1 MKSLRPRLA
10 PTLVLL
16 VLLPL
21 MITLG
26 FWQLDRGAQKQQL
39 LDTWAAHRE
48 AAPMLGTDLSTL
60 ADPDFRRV
68 TLRGTFD
75 PDHTLLLDNRQRDGQ
90 VGIELL
96 QPFHDQPSGL
106 WVLINRGWLPWPDR
120 RTPPTYTT
128 PSQPLTLQAWIY
140 VAPGSAFQLGD
151 AAPTG
156 QWPRLVTAV
165 EPATLWTQLGRT
177 GFVQELR
184 LDPGPAAYRLDWP
197 VVNMG
202 PEKHLGYAVQWFAM
216 SSALVVLY
224 LYLAWHDYKKETPHG
239 RGTEPAER
247 T

>member
-1 MKSLRPRLA
+1 MKPLRPRLA

-16 VLLPL
+16 VLLPV
-21 MITLG
+21 MIALG

-39 LDTWAAHRE
+39 LDTWARHRD
-48 AAPMLGTDLSTL
+48 AAPVLGTDLYTL
-60 ADPDFRRV
+60 PDPDFRRV

-75 PDHTLLLDNRQRDGQ
+75 PDHSLLLDNRQRDGQ
-90 VGIELL
+90 VGVELL
-96 QPFHDQPSGL
+96 QPFHDQASGL

-120 RTPPTYTT
+120 RTPPVFTT
-128 PSQPLTLQAWIY
+128 PSQPVSLQAWVY

-151 AAPTG
+151 PTPTQ
-156 QWPRLVTAV
+156 QWPRLVTAI
-165 EPATLWTQLGRT
+165 EPATLWTQLDRS
-177 GFVQELR
+177 GFARELR
-184 LDPGPAAYRLDWP
+184 LDPSPAAYRLDWP

-224 LYLAWHDYKKETPHG
+224 LYLGWHDYKKETPHG
-239 RGTEPAER
+239 RGTQPPER

>member
-1 MKSLRPRLA
+1 MKPFRPRLA
-10 PTLVLL
+10 PTLIFL

-21 MITLG
+21 MISLG

-39 LDTWAAHRE
+39 LDTWARHRD
-48 AAPMLGTDLSTL
+48 AAPVLGTELSTL
-60 ADPDFRRV
+60 PDPDFRRV

-90 VGIELL
+90 VGVELL
-96 QPFHDQPSGL
+96 QPFQDGASGL

-120 RTPPTYTT
+120 RIPPVFTT
-128 PSQPLTLQAWIY
+128 PRQPLSLQAWIH
-140 VAPGSAFQLGD
+140 VSPGSAFQLGD
-151 AAPTG
+151 TRPG
-156 QWPRLVTAV
+156 EHWPRLVTAI
-165 EPATLWTQLGRT
+165 EPASLWTQLGRA
-177 GFVQELR
+177 GFAQELR

-197 VVNMG
+197 VVNMS

-224 LYLAWHDYKKETPHG
+224 LYLGWHDYKKETHHG
-239 RGTEPAER
+239 RGTQSAER